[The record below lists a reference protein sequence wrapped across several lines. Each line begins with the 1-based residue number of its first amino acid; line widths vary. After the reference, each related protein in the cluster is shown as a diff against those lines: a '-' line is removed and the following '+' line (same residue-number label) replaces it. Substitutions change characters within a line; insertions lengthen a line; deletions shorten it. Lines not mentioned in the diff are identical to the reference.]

1 MKLPFLPI
9 QAGYSQTPGSESA
22 SVALEGGRAWRRKTK
37 ANSSSLVTAT
47 WIFNQLQL
55 DVFWA
60 FFRVETARGVLPFTM
75 DLILEDSSLQ
85 DVTCWFVGEP
95 GTPTLQGLNYT
106 VTAQLEVQRPA
117 YSAALDASIVDSYLA
132 YGEGVGDMFDRLAI
146 FANEDLPDTIGA

>member
-22 SVALEGGRAWRRKTK
+22 SVALDGGRAWRRKTK

-60 FFRVETARGVLPFTM
+60 IFRANTERGVLPFTM
-75 DLILEDSSLQ
+75 DLVIEDSSLQ

-95 GTPTLQGLNYT
+95 NTAQLQGLNYT
-106 VTAQLEVQRPA
+106 VTAQLEVQRPTYDPA
-117 YSAALDASIVDSYLA
+117 YDAALVDGYVT
-132 YGEGVGDMFDRLAI
+132 YGEGLAEIFDRLAI